1 MKKENDILETIE
13 LRDCPLCGGPSLIEE
28 ENDWCLYAACLD
40 CGCHTAIIGYNSEE
54 ERAQA
59 AEKAAYLWN
68 QGKVVSLSPGE

>member
-1 MKKENDILETIE
+1 MPQKKYD
-13 LRDCPLCGGPSLIEE
+13 LRNQFEQV
-28 ENDWCLYAACLD
+28 ARR
-40 CGCHTAIIGYNSEE
+40 YNNEE